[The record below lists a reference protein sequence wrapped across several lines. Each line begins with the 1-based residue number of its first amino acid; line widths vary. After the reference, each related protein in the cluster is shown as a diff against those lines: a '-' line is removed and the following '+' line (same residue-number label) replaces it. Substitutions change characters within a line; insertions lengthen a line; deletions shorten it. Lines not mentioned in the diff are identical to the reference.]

1 MLRSGYI
8 SKDKSLD
15 GFKITDIYMANAC
28 LNCLLPLKDLNLKL
42 KSVSRDRNRCLKFIE
57 TSCCSV

>member
-15 GFKITDIYMANAC
+15 GLKIFDIYMANAC
-28 LNCLLPLKDLNLKL
+28 KHCLLPVNDLNLKL
-42 KSVSRDRNRCLKFIE
+42 KSVSRDRRERCLKFIE
-57 TSCCSV
+57 ASCSS